1 MLRETL
7 AGLKRSWLGLIIWV
21 LLCFAAALAYVL
33 LARPQFVAITQVVL
47 EPRQPAATLDPAA
60 LSNAPTLDSAQ
71 ADSHVQV
78 IQSERNLR
86 YVFDTLSLAD
96 DPDFADSGFDLA
108 GWVQSRLSF
117 FLPGEPLA
125 LEAKAQRAREI
136 AYRNFVSSVGVRRL
150 GQSYVFEISFRALSP
165 KKAARLANSVTAEY
179 IRDQVEYNIATAAAQ
194 RGGDFLQNR
203 IAGSKTE
210 LDVATDAVRA
220 GEIPHYTFTHADAR
234 IVSAAF
240 EPLTKSYPMTTMV
253 LGISLVLGI
262 LTGVGAVILRASLDR
277 TIRSREQVIRL
288 AGTGAVTVLP
298 RISRWRRRK
307 ARALLK
313 EVVDAPA
320 SEFARTIRGLRTS
333 VLADAADSGHVCVAV
348 MSCGA
353 WEGRSTVA
361 ANLARAISASGREA
375 ALLDTDLA
383 NPALSRSLSPAGAPG
398 LSELIRDRGSDASGL
413 ELAVSPTL
421 SFIPA
426 GGVSGEHDPNL
437 FIGSPE
443 TLAALIA
450 LSARRDVVIDLPPFS
465 DSADVFALKRVLTGI
480 VVIATLHKTTLDE
493 LAELLGKL
501 RDNDIHVLRLLLNE
515 RNVK

>member
-7 AGLKRSWLGLIIWV
+7 AGLKRSWLRLIIWV
-21 LLCFAAALAYVL
+21 LFCFAAALAYVL

-47 EPRQPAATLDPAA
+47 EPRQPAASLDPAA

-71 ADSHVQV
+71 ADSHLQV

-117 FLPGEPLA
+117 ILPGEPLSPD
-125 LEAKAQRAREI
+125 AKAQRAREI

-150 GQSYVFEISFRALSP
+150 AQSYVFEISFRALSP

-210 LDVATDAVRA
+210 QDVATDAVRA

-234 IVSAAF
+234 IVSAAL
-240 EPLTKSYPMTTMV
+240 EPLTKSYPMTT
-253 LGISLVLGI
+253 LVLGI
-262 LTGVGAVILRASLDR
+262 TLALSILSGVGAVILRAGFDR
-277 TIRSREQVIRL
+277 TIRSREQVIRF
-288 AGTGAVTVLP
+288 AGMSAVTLLP
-298 RISRWRRRK
+298 RISRSRRRK
-307 ARALLK
+307 SRALLK

-320 SEFARTIRGLRTS
+320 SEFARTIRDLRTS
-333 VLADAADSGHVCVAV
+333 VLADATDSGHACVAV
-348 MSCGA
+348 MSCSA

-361 ANLARAISASGREA
+361 ANLACAISTSGREA
-375 ALLDTDLA
+375 VLLDADLA

-398 LSELIRDRGSDASGL
+398 FSELIQDRGSDAGGL
-413 ELAVSPTL
+413 ELSISPTL
-421 SFIPA
+421 FFIPA
-426 GGVSGEHDPNL
+426 SRVSGDHDPNL

-443 TLAALIA
+443 TLEALIA
-450 LSARRDVVIDLPPFS
+450 LATRRDIVIDLPPFS
-465 DSADVFALKRVLTGI
+465 DSTDVIALKRVLTGVI
-480 VVIATLHKTTLDE
+480 VIATLHKTTLDD
-493 LAELLGKL
+493 LAELLSKL
-501 RDNDIHVLRLLLNE
+501 RDNDIRVLRLMLNE